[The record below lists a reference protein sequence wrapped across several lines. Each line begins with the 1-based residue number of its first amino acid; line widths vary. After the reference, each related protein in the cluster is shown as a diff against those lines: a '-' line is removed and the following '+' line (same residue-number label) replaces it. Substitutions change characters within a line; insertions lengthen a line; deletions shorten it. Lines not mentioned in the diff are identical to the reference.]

1 MPHEPSVADATGQV
15 LSRHADVE
23 QLPDGS
29 IIVWRTG
36 TDPHSECVA
45 IVTRYPDGSASLN
58 HSDGRYWL
66 SEVDE
71 LNPVPCIVLRRG
83 RP

>member
-1 MPHEPSVADATGQV
+1 MLTDQRE
-15 LSRHADVE
+15 VE

-29 IIVWRTG
+29 IIAWRTG

-45 IVTRYPDGSASLN
+45 IVVRYPDGSAGLN

-66 SEVDE
+66 TDVDE
-71 LNPVPCIVLRRG
+71 LNPVPCTVLRYG

>member
-1 MPHEPSVADATGQV
+1 MLTDQRE
-15 LSRHADVE
+15 VE

-29 IIVWRTG
+29 IITWQ
-36 TDPHSECVA
+36 TDANDPLSECVA
-45 IVTRYPDGSASLN
+45 LVIRQPDNTIWLR

-66 SEVDE
+66 TDVDE
-71 LNPVPCIVLRRG
+71 LNPVPCIVLRYG